1 MRKILFRGKSNFN
14 GEWIYGVPVPVYINS
29 YYDNRIEMT
38 EYQNY
43 DTDYAYEQFSKA
55 EEVLPET
62 IGQYTGVDDCTGRKI
77 FEGDLV
83 KGFDSYTGEMYQD
96 VTGIVKFYKGSFGA
110 EWNNCF
116 EPFSI
121 TDDEIIVIGNIHDNP
136 ELMKGK

>member
-1 MRKILFRGKSNFN
+1 MEREILFRGKNIDN
-14 GEWIYGVPVPVYINS
+14 GEWVYGDCVTIFDTKRVRGIETTKGVFEIY
-29 YYDNRIEMT
+29 
-38 EYQNY
+38 
-43 DTDYAYEQFSKA
+43 
-55 EEVLPET
+55 PET
-62 IGQYTGVDDCTGRKI
+62 LGQYTGVDDCTGRKI

-96 VTGIVKFYKGSFGA
+96 VTGLVKFYKGSFGA

-116 EPFSI
+116 ESFSI